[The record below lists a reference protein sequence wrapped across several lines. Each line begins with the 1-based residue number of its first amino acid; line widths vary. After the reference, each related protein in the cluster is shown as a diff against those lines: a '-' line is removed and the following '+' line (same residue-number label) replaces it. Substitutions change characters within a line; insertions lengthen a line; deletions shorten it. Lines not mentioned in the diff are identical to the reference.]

1 VTSPPGQRRPAA
13 PDAPD
18 GPDAVE
24 RLWPSPWVWLAVAV
38 LAGFSAVVALPFG
51 PTPGLVTFGVAAAAL
66 GAVLLRAS
74 PSVGVRD
81 GEFVAGR
88 AHVPVTLLGN
98 LVPLDAEALRRQAG
112 PQLDAR
118 AHLLLRGW
126 VRGGLRLELVDPQD
140 PTPYW
145 LVSARHPER
154 LAAAVEAARPGP
166 GGQAAHSRQ
175 IG

>member
-1 VTSPPGQRRPAA
+1 
-13 PDAPD
+13 
-18 GPDAVE
+18 
-24 RLWPSPWVWLAVAV
+24 
-38 LAGFSAVVALPFG
+38 
-51 PTPGLVTFGVAAAAL
+51 
-66 GAVLLRAS
+66 
-74 PSVGVRD
+74 
-81 GEFVAGR
+81 
-88 AHVPVTLLGN
+88 
-98 LVPLDAEALRRQAG
+98 VPLDAEALRRQAG

-166 GGQAAHSRQ
+166 GDQAAHSRQ